1 MIAFIKII
9 VNKIKNKLLVESRR
23 ELHSYNPIENV
34 FQWMADYY
42 YVLSPNFD
50 DSINNSKV
58 PLKRKLYYYTNFAI
72 HLSVLIKYTF
82 LAKYSDPN
90 TIALLGESYH
100 YLTNIYFAIH
110 FNVSM
115 ELNVLPL
122 IIYVRYIGDRK
133 VAKVLVTISQFDTN
147 RAFNRI
153 NNRKLT
159 KNLWLMNKIAAIT
172 MKQSKWLI
180 FPLIMLYCAISVYLE
195 QPTRYN
201 IITLAINSIA
211 MGIVYVNTIGRVI

>member
-23 ELHSYNPIENV
+23 ELHSYYPTENV
-34 FQWMADYY
+34 FQWFADYY
-42 YVLSPNFD
+42 LVLSPNFD
-50 DSINNSKV
+50 DVINNSKIT
-58 PLKRKLYYYTNFAI
+58 LKRKLFYYTNFAI

-110 FNVSM
+110 FNVSI

-122 IIYVRYIGDRK
+122 IMYMRYIGDRQ

-159 KNLWLMNKIAAIT
+159 KNSWLMNKIAAIT
-172 MKQSKWLI
+172 MKV
-180 FPLIMLYCAISVYLE
+180 ANISTEYLL
-195 QPTRYN
+195 T
-201 IITLAINSIA
+201 S
-211 MGIVYVNTIGRVI
+211 